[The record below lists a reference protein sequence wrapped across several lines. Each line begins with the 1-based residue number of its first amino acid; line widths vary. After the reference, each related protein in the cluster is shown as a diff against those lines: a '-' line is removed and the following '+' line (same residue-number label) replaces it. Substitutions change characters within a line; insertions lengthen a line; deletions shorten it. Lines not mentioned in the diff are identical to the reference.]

1 MKYKIEYTHKTEDFK
16 DVWQIEKNYLEP
28 TTISSVEQV
37 INWEKKNPD
46 INIFIRDIVKD
57 KIVGEIT
64 ILPLSENQFNKFM
77 KNELED
83 QQINNHTL
91 LNYEKNGSYY
101 LLFSAIAIAPEY
113 KNDKLVLSLL
123 LKGLKDKLE
132 YLSNNNNI
140 KFLNMCAEGQTID
153 GQKFSENFL
162 NLKFLSSFQEQ
173 H

>member
-91 LNYEKNGSYY
+91 LNYEKMVHIIYY
-101 LLFSAIAIAPEY
+101 FLL
-113 KNDKLVLSLL
+113 
-123 LKGLKDKLE
+123 
-132 YLSNNNNI
+132 
-140 KFLNMCAEGQTID
+140 
-153 GQKFSENFL
+153 
-162 NLKFLSSFQEQ
+162 
-173 H
+173 